1 VADLSGP
8 VGDTQPTIVDVVRV
22 LRETYTDEGV
32 MTYLNAHINGL
43 RGPQP
48 SFREVAPIITPAE
61 MIRTG
66 RVAELL
72 EFVERIESDHG

>member
-1 VADLSGP
+1 MTTEPEG
-8 VGDTQPTIVDVVRV
+8 PTIVDVVRV

-32 MTYLNAHINGL
+32 LIYLNAHINGL
-43 RGPQP
+43 RG
-48 SFREVAPIITPAE
+48 TPAE